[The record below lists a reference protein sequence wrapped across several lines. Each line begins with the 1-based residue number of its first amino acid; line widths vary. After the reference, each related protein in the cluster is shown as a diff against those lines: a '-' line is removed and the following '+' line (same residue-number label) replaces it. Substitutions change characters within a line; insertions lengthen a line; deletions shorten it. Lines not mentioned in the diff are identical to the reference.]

1 MTKTHLVIN
10 SCKTLKQLRNSW
22 NYVLLSYAKHQD
34 LYTFQTDAD
43 VYRKKIRRMTG
54 AITSNIIDYTE
65 YAKYLYQNGNI
76 PDAMEFISFAE
87 LELHKIESLQHD

>member
-34 LYTFQTDAD
+34 LYTFQLDAD
-43 VYRKKIRRMTG
+43 VYRDKIRKMTG
-54 AITSNIIDYTE
+54 AITRNILNYKE
-65 YAKYLYQNGNI
+65 YAKYLLQNGNI
-76 PDAMEFISFAE
+76 PDAMEFIKFAE
-87 LELHKIESLQHD
+87 LELHKIESLKHD